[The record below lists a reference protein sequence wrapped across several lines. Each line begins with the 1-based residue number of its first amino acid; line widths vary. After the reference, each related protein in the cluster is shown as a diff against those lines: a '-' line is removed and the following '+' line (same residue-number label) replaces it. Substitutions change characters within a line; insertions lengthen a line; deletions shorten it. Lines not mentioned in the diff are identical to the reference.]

1 MVPGA
6 SPVGSTTTWR
16 RHFGSIFLNGISGR
30 VKFSSVN
37 DAYIRSGEV
46 TWRSTLILGRI
57 EPVVMSSTWYAG
69 ISSAVMSIERVQP
82 APAKSADEPRPR
94 SAARREIVSGSSC
107 DAYGLDTDWDTGTV
121 PLGYTLG
128 HSTGASSILIIHG

>member
-16 RHFGSIFLNGISGR
+16 RHFGSIFLNGTSGR

-37 DAYIRSGEV
+37 DAYISSGEV
-46 TWRSTLILGRI
+46 TWRSTLIFGRI
-57 EPVVMSSTWYAG
+57 EPVDMSSTWYAG
-69 ISSAVMSIERVQP
+69 TSSAAMSIERVQP
-82 APAKSADEPRPR
+82 APARMAAEPRPR
-94 SAARREIVSGSSC
+94 SAARREMVSGSSC
-107 DAYGLDTDWDTGTV
+107 ERRTGLDTGTV

-128 HSTGASSILIIHG
+128 RQAKASGILTIHG